1 MTKYLIINA
10 RIITLA
16 GPEEPRRR
24 DAMRDLGVI
33 DIGHLLVQ
41 DDLIMHVGKGVPS
54 EDLISKDEDIPII
67 DAFGKVLMPTFVDCH
82 THICWAGNRLDE
94 FEMVSQ
100 GASYLEILEK
110 GGGIMSTVDSVRKA
124 SQENLTDDIIGRIG
138 LMSSLG
144 TGAIEIKSGYGLTTE
159 DELKMLR
166 AIHDAAQNVSQA
178 ITGTFLGAHAI
189 DPKQTDFVKKTIEET
204 LPAVVQ
210 EFPGITCDAYC
221 ENGAWSV
228 KDTTTLFK
236 KAIELGCPIRVH
248 VDQFNSL
255 GMLEEA
261 IELGATSVDHLETS
275 TDGELKKLAKS
286 NSIGVLLPASGFC
299 LGTDYARG
307 REMID
312 FGCAIAI
319 ATNCNPGSAPM
330 PSMPFAISLACRRLG
345 LTPAEAITATTY
357 NAACVLGVQGNIG
370 SLEAGKQ
377 ANWQLLECEDER
389 ELGWQVASGGPLLI
403 AINGEIDFA
412 IDGDIT
418 FEDES

>member
-1 MTKYLIINA
+1 
-10 RIITLA
+10 
-16 GPEEPRRR
+16 
-24 DAMRDLGVI
+24 
-33 DIGHLLVQ
+33 
-41 DDLIMHVGKGVPS
+41 
-54 EDLISKDEDIPII
+54 
-67 DAFGKVLMPTFVDCH
+67 
-82 THICWAGNRLDE
+82 
-94 FEMVSQ
+94 
-100 GASYLEILEK
+100 
-110 GGGIMSTVDSVRKA
+110 MSTVDSVRKA

-189 DPKQTDFVKKTIEET
+189 DPKQTDFIKK
-204 LPAVVQ
+204 
-210 EFPGITCDAYC
+210 
-221 ENGAWSV
+221 
-228 KDTTTLFK
+228 TTTLFK
-236 KAIELGCPIRVH
+236 KAIDLGCPIRAH

-345 LTPAEAITATTY
+345 LTPAEAITASTY
-357 NAACVLGVQGNIG
+357 NAACVLGVQENIG
-370 SLEAGKQ
+370 SLEVGKQ